1 MFPRHGN
8 AERAFVQHLQL
19 ILHRTSS
26 MFHYVSHEITMK
38 VRDARRFFS
47 LSLSPTNFLSF
58 LRSRSSFGSRILLG
72 KLRCAARIHGLSVSD
87 PDEIYGFPL
96 GFLSGA
102 STVFVVVNSA
112 LRYVPAVVGTLCAY
126 SFSLSLSLARIHV
139 RLSRGN
145 TWSYVG
151 EPDTPD
157 AARPRGE
164 SRDN

>member
-1 MFPRHGN
+1 M
-8 AERAFVQHLQL
+8 
-19 ILHRTSS
+19 
-26 MFHYVSHEITMK
+26 
-38 VRDARRFFS
+38 D
-47 LSLSPTNFLSF
+47 
-58 LRSRSSFGSRILLG
+58 
-72 KLRCAARIHGLSVSD
+72 D

-112 LRYVPAVVGTLCAY
+112 LRYVPAIVGTLA
-126 SFSLSLSLARIHV
+126 LSLPLAYARIHV